1 LEIETKN
8 ARLKEK
14 TEIQRLEREKDRYTV
29 REIESTKERDSVV
42 WK

>member
-1 LEIETKN
+1 MEIETKN